1 LQYDVALKTDRFLL
15 MVHGAADEAARARD
29 ILKGTH
35 PAELHTHLLKHAG
48 ARETEHSAAVV

>member
-29 ILKGTH
+29 TLKRTH
-35 PAELHTHLLKHAG
+35 PAELHTHALKHAED
-48 ARETEHSAAVV
+48 REPAHAAAVV